1 MDKNSKVIDNILKG
15 FLKNEAE
22 ATDLRILS
30 IRNFLFALNDAV
42 EKYLSDELLEGS
54 SEKDRQTL
62 VDMINDMA
70 DIYRNEISELLVK
83 RGRLQHYLEIF
94 KTSSEDK
101 SEGSMF
107 SANINADSS
116 YIN

>member
-1 MDKNSKVIDNILKG
+1 MDRNSKVIDNILKG

-22 ATDLRILS
+22 ATDMRILS
-30 IRNFLFALNDAV
+30 IRNFLYALNEAV
-42 EKYLSDELLEGS
+42 EKYLSDDLVEGS
-54 SEKDRQTL
+54 SEKDRETL
-62 VDMINDMA
+62 VNMINDMA

-107 SANINADSS
+107 SADTNADNS